1 MNEKQ
6 LMKQEPQGVDLQR
19 AVAALIRKMWMIVLA
34 AVLSAVLVF
43 VGTYFLITPKYE
55 SSALFYV
62 NNNSLSLGD
71 ASLSIDSGDISAS
84 KSLVNSYIVILNTRE
99 SINEV
104 IEYAGVDRSYEQIKE
119 MISAASVNGTEI
131 FEVVVTSPDPYE
143 AEQIANAIAQ
153 VLPNRIAG
161 IIEGTSAKIADHAV
175 VAAEPSSP
183 NYVVN
188 LIVGFLIGGILA
200 VGVILMQEMFD
211 VMVRS
216 DEDIAEVCAHPVL
229 ATVPNL
235 TATGKGVYEYGY
247 GRESTKNKKSSS
259 PQKAALF
266 GRAVSFSAAEAYKL
280 LRTKLQ
286 FSFSDDSD
294 CRVIGVSSSLSGEGK
309 SLTSI
314 NLAYTLSQL
323 NKRVIL
329 IDCDMRRPTLAEKLK
344 IGKMPGLSSYL
355 TGQSKLM
362 DLVQSCGFVREEN
375 AFHVISA
382 GQNPPNPVELL
393 SSARMQR
400 MLEMLKNAYDY
411 VILDLPPVGEVS
423 DAMAVAKQTDG
434 ILLVVRQNVCDRNVL
449 ADTVRQFEFIDARIL
464 GVVFN
469 CVDEPG
475 GKGYYKKYYKGS
487 YRRYDGRYD
496 RGHSSRRGGAQQSV
510 AGDALDKTI
519 EE

>member
-6 LMKQEPQGVDLQR
+6 LLNQEPQGVDLQR
-19 AVAALIRKMWMIVLA
+19 AIAAMIRKMWLIVLS
-34 AVLSAVLVF
+34 AVLSAVLTF

-62 NNNSLSLGD
+62 NNNSFSLGD

-104 IEYAGVDRSYEQIKE
+104 IAYAGVDRTYGEIKE

-131 FEVVVTSPDPYE
+131 FEVVVTSPDPHE

-153 VLPNRIAG
+153 VLPSRIGG
-161 IIEGTSAKIADHAV
+161 IIEGTSAKIVDHAV
-175 VAAEPSSP
+175 VAAAPSSP
-183 NYVVN
+183 NYTVN
-188 LIVGFLIGGILA
+188 MIVGFLIGCVLA
-200 VGVILMQEMFD
+200 VGIILMQEMFD
-211 VMVRS
+211 TMIRS
-216 DEDIAEVCAHPVL
+216 DEDIAEVCEHPVL
-229 ATVPNL
+229 ATVPDL
-235 TATGKGVYEYGY
+235 TASGKGGYEYTY
-247 GRESTKNKKSSS
+247 GRDDVKTKKNNISKKN
-259 PQKAALF
+259 ALF
-266 GRAVSFSAAEAYKL
+266 GKNISFSAAEAYKL

-323 NKRVIL
+323 NKKVIL

-362 DLVQSCGFVREEN
+362 ELVQNCGFSKEEN

-393 SSARMQR
+393 SSARMQK
-400 MLEMLKNAYDY
+400 MLEILKNAYDY

-434 ILLVVRQNVCDRNVL
+434 ILLVVRQNACDRNAL
-449 ADTVRQFEFIDARIL
+449 SDTVHQFEFIDAKIL

-469 CVDEPG
+469 CVHEPG
-475 GKGYYKKYYKGS
+475 GKGYYKKYYKGR
-487 YRRYDGRYD
+487 YRKYGKHYY
-496 RGHSSRRGGAQQSV
+496 RGYYRHV
-510 AGDALDKTI
+510 ANEQPVVNDALDKII